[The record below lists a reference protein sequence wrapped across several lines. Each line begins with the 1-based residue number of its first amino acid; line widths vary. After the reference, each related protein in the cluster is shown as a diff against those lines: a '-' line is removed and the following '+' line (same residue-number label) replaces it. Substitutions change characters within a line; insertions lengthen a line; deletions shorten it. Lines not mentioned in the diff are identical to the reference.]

1 MVILPTFGQQT
12 QASHGGTQIYPSFYL
27 CWGTKAKK
35 SSCYERLNFEQPA
48 CKAKAEWKEGPW
60 LNEEESES

>member
-1 MVILPTFGQQT
+1 
-12 QASHGGTQIYPSFYL
+12 
-27 CWGTKAKK
+27 
-35 SSCYERLNFEQPA
+35 LNFEQPA

>member
-1 MVILPTFGQQT
+1 MVVLPTFGQQT
-12 QASHGGTQIYPSFYL
+12 RASHGSTQIYPSFYL

-48 CKAKAEWKEGPW
+48 CKAKVE
-60 LNEEESES
+60 